1 MDMIFWIV
9 GLLLGVGI
17 GRSTATPKL
26 TKNDEKSQEEI
37 RRLHE
42 DIVYYKK
49 LTQNLVE
56 ENKQLKNLND

>member
-1 MDMIFWIV
+1 MDIIFWII

-17 GRSTATPKL
+17 GRITATPKP

-37 RRLHE
+37 RRLQE

-49 LTQNLVE
+49 LTRDLVE
-56 ENKQLKNLND
+56 ENKQLRKPK